1 MKTTLQEIFYS
12 LKEDDELDPNN
23 PAHRP
28 AMNAMRGIENKAF
41 IRWMEDC
48 GGEVLLKNMQ
58 RSLVGKIQD
67 LIMQSTT
74 TVDGILQMVEKKKEI
89 QRDIVFMDRIKSAFD
104 EEEKRLEDAKQ

>member
-28 AMNAMRGIENKAF
+28 AMNAMRAIENTAF

-48 GGEVLLKNMQ
+48 GGEVLLKDMQ
-58 RSLVGKIQD
+58 RGLIGKIQE
-67 LIMQSTT
+67 LIMQDTT
-74 TVDGILQMVEKKKEI
+74 TVEGILKTVEKKKEI
-89 QRDIVFMDRIKSAFD
+89 QRDITFMDRIKSAFF
-104 EEEKRLEDAKQ
+104 EEEKRQEDIKQ